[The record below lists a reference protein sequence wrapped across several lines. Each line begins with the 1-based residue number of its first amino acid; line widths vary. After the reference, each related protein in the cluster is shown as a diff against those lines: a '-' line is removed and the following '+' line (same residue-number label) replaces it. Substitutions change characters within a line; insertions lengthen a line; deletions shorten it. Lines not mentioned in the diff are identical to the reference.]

1 MKSANT
7 EKHRDDKENTIDE
20 APRTRRESP
29 IKRNPMRFEFK
40 KIAEID
46 CDITYTILCC
56 YSHIEWFM
64 KNMPEAL
71 AKYAGLS
78 TEALASLQQRTIRA
92 LDVLENK
99 PHDGDVL
106 RRIISTT
113 FLVPYPKTILNL
125 SSDLFIS
132 ERQYYRLR
140 NKAEKILAMQ
150 LSDIPKEEKEALMI
164 FIEFMAQLSKEEIM
178 SVLAEQESKLKSR
191 VSRHFSTYD
200 LYPQISKRR

>member
-1 MKSANT
+1 MKFDSINR
-7 EKHRDDKENTIDE
+7 HRENKENATDE
-20 APRTRRESP
+20 APRTRRELP
-29 IKRNPMRFEFK
+29 IKRNPMRFEFR
-40 KIAEID
+40 KIAEVD

-64 KNMPEAL
+64 ENMPEAL
-71 AKYAGLS
+71 AKHAGLS
-78 TEALASLQQRTIRA
+78 TEALASLQQRTIKA
-92 LDVLENK
+92 LDVLESK

-125 SSDLFIS
+125 SSDLFLS

-150 LSDIPKEEKEALMI
+150 LSDIPKEEEEALMI
-164 FIEFMAQLSKEEIM
+164 FIEFMAQLSKEEVM
-178 SVLAEQESKLKSR
+178 SVLAEQESNLKSR
-191 VSRHFSTYD
+191 FTQHRSIYD
-200 LYPQISKRR
+200 WYPRKSKRR